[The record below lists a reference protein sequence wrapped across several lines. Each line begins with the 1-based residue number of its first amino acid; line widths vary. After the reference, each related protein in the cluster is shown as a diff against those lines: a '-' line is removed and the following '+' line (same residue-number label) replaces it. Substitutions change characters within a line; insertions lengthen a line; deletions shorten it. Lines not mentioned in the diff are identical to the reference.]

1 MARQT
6 RSTMESSVNGVDV
19 DRLKSTVEA
28 MKAVPGLAKFTFRVN
43 NRWMK
48 GALNRTTIGDF
59 HGAGAENHRDGFVID
74 NAQPVL
80 VAGGDE
86 APNPVEYLLHAL
98 VGCLTTTLVYH
109 ASTQGVRIQ
118 AVESQVEGLLDMR
131 SFLGVRED
139 LPGGFEGV
147 NVRFQVKADCSAAEL
162 AHLMDVARRRSP
174 VANFV
179 LRAVPTS
186 VTCEAM

>member
-6 RSTMESSVNGVDV
+6 RSTIEGTVNGVDV
-19 DRLKSTVEA
+19 DQLKSTVEV
-28 MKAVPGLAKFTFRVN
+28 MRAVPDLAKFTFRAT

-48 GALNRTTIGDF
+48 GGLNRSSIGGF
-59 HGAGAENHRDGFVID
+59 HGAGAENHRDGFIID
-74 NAQPVL
+74 TAQPPL

-109 ASTQGVRIQ
+109 AAMQGVRIQ
-118 AVESQVEGLLDMR
+118 AVESQVEGQLDLR
-131 SFLGVRED
+131 SFLGLRED

-147 NVRFQVKADCSAAEL
+147 DVRFRVKADCSEAEL

-179 LRAVPTS
+179 VRAVPTS
-186 VTCEAM
+186 VVCEAM

>member
-6 RSTMESSVNGVDV
+6 RSAVEGSVNGVDV
-19 DRLKSTVEA
+19 DRLKSTGEA

-74 NAQPVL
+74 NAQPAL

-109 ASTQGVRIQ
+109 ASIQGVRIQ
-118 AVESQVEGLLDMR
+118 AVESQVEGQLDMR

-139 LPGGFEGV
+139 YPGGFEGV
-147 NVRFQVKADCSAAEL
+147 NVRFQVKADCSEAEL